1 MLVGTASVNWG
12 FDPLYFWTNPPSF
25 DEMLS
30 QMAESGYAGTEISY
44 HFPTDVPELRS
55 DLARHGLLAAATFHE
70 VELLD
75 PALHDAEADRV
86 IPVAD
91 RLQALGCDI
100 LILSD
105 HTSPERLA
113 VAGRVNPDGSDGLD
127 DRRWQNLADGLNRI
141 GKMLRDRGMRA
152 VFHPHVGT
160 FVETRVE
167 IDRLC
172 SLTDPELLG
181 LCPDT
186 GHLAYAGVDPE
197 AIFVD
202 YAPRVWYVHLKDV
215 DAGVLNTVRAERLD
229 FASGVQRGL
238 FVPLGDGSV
247 DMNRIFGSLKAANYD
262 GWIIVEQ
269 DAPTD
274 PIYAAKRS
282 RAFLKDRFGL

>member
-1 MLVGTASVNWG
+1 MQVGTASVNWG
-12 FDPLYFWTNPPSF
+12 FDPLYYWSVLPSF
-25 DEMLS
+25 DQMLGEMS
-30 QMAESGYAGTEISY
+30 ECGYAGTEISY
-44 HFPTDVPELRS
+44 HFPTDIPGLRG

-75 PALHDAEADRV
+75 PTLHDAEVARV
-86 IPVAD
+86 VPVAD

-100 LILSD
+100 LILAD

-127 DRRWQNLADGLNRI
+127 DRRWGYLADGLNRV

-160 FVETRVE
+160 FVETRNE

-172 SLTDPELLG
+172 ALTDPELLG

-197 AIFVD
+197 SIFVD
-202 YAPRVWYVHLKDV
+202 YASRVWYVHLKDV
-215 DAGVLNTVRAERLD
+215 DAAALEIVRAERLD
-229 FASGVQRGL
+229 FAAAVQRGL
-238 FVPLGDGSV
+238 FVPLGDGCV
-247 DMNRIFGSLKAANYD
+247 DMDRIFGSLRAASYD

-269 DAPTD
+269 DAPSD

-282 RAFLKDRFGL
+282 RAFLKDRFAL

>member
-12 FDPLYFWTNPPSF
+12 YDPLYYWTNPPSF
-25 DEMLS
+25 AQMLGEM
-30 QMAESGYAGTEISY
+30 AATGYSGTEISY
-44 HFPTDVPELRS
+44 HFPTDIPELRD

-70 VELLD
+70 VQLLD
-75 PALHDAEADRV
+75 PALHASEAARV

-91 RLQALGCDI
+91 RLQALGCDV
-100 LILSD
+100 LILAD
-105 HTSPERLA
+105 HTSPARLA

-127 DRRWQNLADGLNRI
+127 DTGWKNLSTGLNRI
-141 GKMLRDRGMRA
+141 GQMLRDRGMRA

-160 FVETRVE
+160 FVETRDE

-202 YAPRVWYVHLKDV
+202 YASRVWYVHLKDV
-215 DAGVLNTVRAERLD
+215 DADALAHVRAERLD
-229 FASGVQRGL
+229 FAAAVQRGL

-247 DMNRIFGSLKAANYD
+247 DMARIFGSLKAASYD

-269 DAPTD
+269 DAPSD
-274 PIYAAKRS
+274 PLYAAKRS
-282 RAFLKDRFGL
+282 REFLSREFGI